1 MTLKIS
7 VTLRIRTLVQNQK
20 WRDAENLPGPDKLM
34 FETWNRSYVSSYVK
48 NKRCSRLTGDS
59 LQSCGKMNVTLY
71 SPDVQ
76 TQVQEHSTFFL
87 SYNLPLILSLVFTKF
102 LTYSLDLLDFF
113 LFPNLSCN
121 SFSVNLSKFLF
132 FFLFVN
138 FVNSGQGFVTRSE
151 SPKLW
156 AAILISLRFERDQE
170 FKMCSLHGFHKQHTV
185 VVYTKLKGKKQYI
198 QH

>member
-151 SPKLW
+151 SPKL
-156 AAILISLRFERDQE
+156 
-170 FKMCSLHGFHKQHTV
+170 
-185 VVYTKLKGKKQYI
+185 
-198 QH
+198 

>member
-1 MTLKIS
+1 MLRTFQDRTNSCLKHGID
-7 VTLRIRTLVQNQK
+7 RTWAAMWKTNAAHASQATVYSLAGR
-20 WRDAENLPGPDKLM
+20 W
-34 FETWNRSYVSSYVK
+34 TWLCTAPMCRRRFRSI
-48 NKRCSRLTGDS
+48 L
-59 LQSCGKMNVTLY
+59 L
-71 SPDVQ
+71 
-76 TQVQEHSTFFL
+76 FFL